1 MNFYKSIFR
10 FQAPFF
16 REFSCLSIP
25 LLFMKCLQQTN
36 ASLNFDIL
44 ICCKMRRVIIK
55 NLVTDRTFGSGSV
68 VRPNLAVRPGSA
80 EPPNH
85 QFLPNH
91 NRTNYNLRFSP
102 IFELLRGYLVQP
114 VTSSPTYRNIL
125 LAENATMVLFV
136 REIIPRVINEY

>member
-1 MNFYKSIFR
+1 MILYHTKFKLQCFFHIFGFESKKKKSYL
-10 FQAPFF
+10 
-16 REFSCLSIP
+16 EL
-25 LLFMKCLQQTN
+25 
-36 ASLNFDIL
+36 
-44 ICCKMRRVIIK
+44 
-55 NLVTDRTFGSGSV
+55 GG
-68 VRPNLAVRPGSA
+68 
-80 EPPNH
+80 PNH

-114 VTSSPTYRNIL
+114 VTSSPIYRNIL

>member
-1 MNFYKSIFR
+1 MPKSMHYVSDR
-10 FQAPFF
+10 P
-16 REFSCLSIP
+16 
-25 LLFMKCLQQTN
+25 N
-36 ASLNFDIL
+36 GSL
-44 ICCKMRRVIIK
+44 R
-55 NLVTDRTFGSGSV
+55 FGS
-68 VRPNLAVRPGSA
+68 SA
-80 EPPNH
+80 KPPNH

-114 VTSSPTYRNIL
+114 VTSSPIYRNIL